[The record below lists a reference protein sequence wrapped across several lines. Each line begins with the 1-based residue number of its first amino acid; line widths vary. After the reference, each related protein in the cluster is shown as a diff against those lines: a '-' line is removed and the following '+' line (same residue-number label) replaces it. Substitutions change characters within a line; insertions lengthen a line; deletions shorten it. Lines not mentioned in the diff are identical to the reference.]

1 MENDAVGRFTLTIK
15 EVIQEDQGEWMAKI
29 NNEVFSK
36 VQVYVEGQLPLLVF
50 QKKLCCIIT
59 CVDHVECI

>member
-50 QKKLCCIIT
+50 TKN
-59 CVDHVECI
+59 CVA